1 MECRGRQRHHR
12 RHAKR
17 RVLPSAGV
25 RGSRCLLLVLP
36 VWSHPM
42 ATTAVSAPSDIRQN
56 VIDALGNT
64 PLVQLNRVTK
74 GIRTP
79 VAAKLE
85 MLNPGGSVKDRI
97 GIRMIEEAE
106 RKGWLRPGG
115 TIVEPTSG
123 NTGVGLAI
131 AAAVKG
137 YSCIFVM
144 PDKVAPEKVALLR
157 AYGAQV
163 VTTPTAVERDSPESY
178 YSVADRL
185 TREVPGAFQPNQY
198 FNPMNP
204 RTHYETTGPEVWNQT
219 GGRITH
225 FVAGVGTGGT
235 ISGISRYLKEHN
247 PEVAVVGAD
256 PEGSIYTTDQLHTYK
271 VEGVGEDFWP
281 GTFDRTMVDEWVQVT
296 DRDSF
301 ITARRVTREEGILI
315 GGSGGM
321 AVWGALEVARK
332 LDDPN
337 ALVVVLLPDSGRGYL
352 SKIYS
357 DDWMRENGFLS
368 RFSRPTRVGRLVTE
382 RGSDVPNVVA
392 VSCDQTVADAIEL
405 LRQHDISQ
413 LPVVRTGTPLVDEDG
428 GVVRVEVQSVAG
440 SVQERGLLD
449 QLFRNPDALSAKVS
463 TVMDGPFPLV
473 DANEEVERVVPM
485 LASGAPAVLVQR
497 DGAIIGVVT
506 RADVLEYVAHHRGS

>member
-1 MECRGRQRHHR
+1 
-12 RHAKR
+12 
-17 RVLPSAGV
+17 
-25 RGSRCLLLVLP
+25 
-36 VWSHPM
+36 
-42 ATTAVSAPSDIRQN
+42 
-56 VIDALGNT
+56 
-64 PLVQLNRVTK
+64 
-74 GIRTP
+74 
-79 VAAKLE
+79 
-85 MLNPGGSVKDRI
+85 
-97 GIRMIEEAE
+97 
-106 RKGWLRPGG
+106 
-115 TIVEPTSG
+115 
-123 NTGVGLAI
+123 
-131 AAAVKG
+131 
-137 YSCIFVM
+137 
-144 PDKVAPEKVALLR
+144 
-157 AYGAQV
+157 V

-185 TREVPGAFQPNQY
+185 TREVPNAFQPNQY

-204 RTHYETTGPEVWNQT
+204 RTHFETTGPEIWEQS
-219 GGRITH
+219 GGRVTH

-235 ISGISRYLKEHN
+235 ISGVAKYLKERN
-247 PEVAVVGAD
+247 PSVQVVGAD
-256 PEGSIYTTDQLHTYK
+256 PEGSIYTQPDAMHTYK

-281 GTFDRTMVDEWVQVT
+281 GTFDPTLVDTWVKVS
-296 DRDSF
+296 DKESF
-301 ITARRVTREEGILI
+301 LAARRVTREEGILI
-315 GGSGGM
+315 GGSGGL
-321 AVWGALEVARK
+321 AAHAALQVARQV
-332 LDDPN
+332 DDPE

-368 RFSRPTRVGRLVTE
+368 RFTQPARVGSVVAGRSGET
-382 RGSDVPNVVA
+382 PTVVA

-413 LPVVRTGTPLVDEDG
+413 LPVVRTGTPLVTEDG
-428 GVVRVEVQSVAG
+428 SAARVEVQSVAG

-449 QLFRNPDALSAKVS
+449 QLFRNPDALGAKIS

>member
-1 MECRGRQRHHR
+1 MTS
-12 RHAKR
+12 
-17 RVLPSAGV
+17 VT
-25 RGSRCLLLVLP
+25 GS
-36 VWSHPM
+36 SI
-42 ATTAVSAPSDIRQN
+42 ATGIRDN
-56 VIDALGNT
+56 VIDVLGHT
-64 PLVQLNRVTK
+64 PLVRLNRVTQ

-85 MLNPGGSVKDRI
+85 MMNPGGSVKDRI

-106 RKGWLRPGG
+106 RKGWLKSGG

-123 NTGVGLAI
+123 NTGVGLAM
-131 AAAVKG
+131 AASVKG

-185 TREVPGAFQPNQY
+185 TREVPNAFQPNQY

-204 RTHYETTGPEVWNQT
+204 RTHYESTGPELWEQT
-219 GGRITH
+219 AGTITH

-235 ISGISRYLKEHN
+235 ISGVARYLKEHN
-247 PEVAVVGAD
+247 PRIHITGAD
-256 PEGSIYTTDQLHTYK
+256 PEGSIYTQPDNMHTYK

-281 GTFDRTMVDEWVQVT
+281 GTFDPTLVDDWVKVSDKDAFT
-296 DRDSF
+296 
-301 ITARRVTREEGILI
+301 IARRVTREEGILS

-321 AVWGALEVARK
+321 AVHAALEVARDV
-332 LDDPN
+332 DDPE

-352 SKIYS
+352 SKIFN

-368 RFSRPTRVGRLVTE
+368 RFRQPARVGSVVAE
-382 RGSDVPNVVA
+382 RSGETPVVVA
-392 VSCDQTVADAIEL
+392 VGCDQTVADAIEL

-413 LPVVRTGTPLVDEDG
+413 LPVVRSASVNG
-428 GVVRVEVQSVAG
+428 GPARVEVQSVAG

-449 QLFRNPDALSAKVS
+449 HLFRNPEVLSAKIS

-485 LASGAPAVLVQR
+485 LATGSPAVLVQR
-497 DGAIIGVVT
+497 EGAIIGVVT
-506 RADVLEYVAHHRGS
+506 RADVLEYVANHRSA

>member
-1 MECRGRQRHHR
+1 
-12 RHAKR
+12 
-17 RVLPSAGV
+17 
-25 RGSRCLLLVLP
+25 
-36 VWSHPM
+36 M
-42 ATTAVSAPSDIRQN
+42 ATTTPTAPTEIRDN
-56 VIDALGNT
+56 IIDALGDT
-64 PLVQLNRVTK
+64 PLVRLAAIAK

-106 RKGWLRPGG
+106 RKGWLKPGG

-123 NTGVGLAI
+123 NTGVGLAM

-185 TREVPGAFQPNQY
+185 TREVPNAFQPNQY

-204 RTHYETTGPEVWNQT
+204 RTHYETTGPEIWEQT

-235 ISGISRYLKEHN
+235 ISGVAKYLKERN
-247 PEVAVVGAD
+247 PAIQVIGAD
-256 PEGSIYTTDQLHTYK
+256 PEGSIYTQPDHMHTYK

-281 GTFDRTMVDEWVQVT
+281 GTFDPTLVDAWVKVS

-301 ITARRVTREEGILI
+301 VAARRLTREEGILI
-315 GGSGGM
+315 GGSGGL
-321 AVWGALEVARK
+321 AVHAALETARK
-332 LDDPN
+332 ADDPE

-352 SKIYS
+352 SKIYN

-368 RFSRPTRVGRLVTE
+368 RFSQPVRVGTVVAE
-382 RGSDVPNVVA
+382 RSGETPTVVA

-405 LRQHDISQ
+405 LRGHDISQ
-413 LPVVRTGTPLVDEDG
+413 LPVVRTGTPLSGDDG
-428 GVVRVEVQSVAG
+428 AARIEVQSVAG

-449 QLFRNPDALSAKVS
+449 HLFRNPDALSAKIS
-463 TVMDGPFPLV
+463 TVMDVPFPLV

-506 RADVLEYVAHHRGS
+506 RADVLEYVAHHRGT

>member
-1 MECRGRQRHHR
+1 MGVGVKGAVTVPDPGRERT
-12 RHAKR
+12 
-17 RVLPSAGV
+17 S
-25 RGSRCLLLVLP
+25 
-36 VWSHPM
+36 PM
-42 ATTAVSAPSDIRQN
+42 AKQLDSPTAEHGSSTLDAPSEPDIRAN
-56 VIDALGNT
+56 ILATLGNT
-64 PLVQLNRVTK
+64 PLVRLNGVTR

-79 VAAKLE
+79 VVAKLE

-106 RKGWLRPGG
+106 RRGWLRPGG

-131 AAAVKG
+131 AAAVRG
-137 YSCIFVM
+137 YHCIFVM

-157 AYGAQV
+157 AYGAEV

-185 TREVPGAFQPNQY
+185 TREVPNAFQPNQY

-204 RTHYETTGPEVWNQT
+204 KTHYESTGPEIWQQT
-219 GGRITH
+219 GGKVTH

-235 ISGISRYLKEHN
+235 ISGTARYLKERN
-247 PEVAVVGAD
+247 PAIRVVGVD

-281 GTFDRTMVDEWVQVT
+281 GTFDRTTVDEWVQVV

-301 ITARRVTREEGILI
+301 ITSRRVTREEGILI

-321 AVWGALEVARK
+321 AVWAALEIARK
-332 LDDPN
+332 VDDAN

-382 RGSDVPNVVA
+382 RDSDVPDVVA
-392 VSCDQTVADAIEL
+392 VLCDDTVAQAIEI
-405 LRQHDISQ
+405 LRQHEISQ
-413 LPVVRTGTPLVDEDG
+413 LPVLRCGARSADG
-428 GVVRVEVQSVAG
+428 RIEIQEIAG
-440 SVQERGLLD
+440 SLQERTLLD
-449 QLFRNPDALSAKVS
+449 QLYRNPDILSVQVS
-463 TVMDGPFPLV
+463 TIMDAPFNLV
-473 DANEEVERVVPM
+473 DANEEIERIFPL
-485 LASGAPAVLVQR
+485 LATGSPAVLVQR
-497 DGAIIGVVT
+497 DGYIVGVVT
-506 RADVLEYVAHHRGS
+506 RADLLEFAAHQRPGRGGVTSNGKS

>member
-1 MECRGRQRHHR
+1 M
-12 RHAKR
+12 
-17 RVLPSAGV
+17 VSTDV
-25 RGSRCLLLVLP
+25 S
-36 VWSHPM
+36 
-42 ATTAVSAPSDIRQN
+42 ATTGIRPN
-56 VIDALGNT
+56 VIAALGNT
-64 PLVQLNRVTK
+64 PLVRLSNITK
-74 GIRTP
+74 DIQTP

-97 GIRMIEEAE
+97 GIRMVEEAE
-106 RKGWLRPGG
+106 RKGWLKPGG

-123 NTGVGLAI
+123 NTGVGLAM

-185 TREVPGAFQPNQY
+185 TREVPNAFQPNQY

-204 RTHYETTGPEVWNQT
+204 RTHYETTGPEIWEQT
-219 GGRITH
+219 GGQVTH

-235 ISGISRYLKEHN
+235 ISGVAKYLKERN
-247 PEVAVVGAD
+247 PAIQVIGAD
-256 PEGSIYTTDQLHTYK
+256 PEGSIYTQPDNMHTYK

-281 GTFDRTMVDEWVQVT
+281 GTFDPTLVDAWSKVS

-301 ITARRVTREEGILI
+301 LAARRLTREEGILI
-315 GGSGGM
+315 GGSGGL
-321 AVWGALEVARK
+321 ALHAALETAREV
-332 LDDPN
+332 DDPE

-352 SKIYS
+352 SKIFN

-368 RFSRPTRVGRLVTE
+368 RFSQPTRVGT
-382 RGSDVPNVVA
+382 VVA
-392 VSCDQTVADAIEL
+392 ARSGETPTVVAIGCDQTVAEAIEL
-405 LRQHDISQ
+405 LREHDISQ
-413 LPVVRTGTPLVDEDG
+413 LPVVRTGTPLSGDDG
-428 GVVRVEVQSVAG
+428 AARIEVQSVAG
-440 SVQERGLLD
+440 SVQERGLLYH
-449 QLFRNPDALSAKVS
+449 LFRNPDALHHKIS

-506 RADVLEYVAHHRGS
+506 RADVLEYVAHHRGM

>member
-1 MECRGRQRHHR
+1 M
-12 RHAKR
+12 AKT
-17 RVLPSAGV
+17 L
-25 RGSRCLLLVLP
+25 GSGA
-36 VWSHPM
+36 
-42 ATTAVSAPSDIRQN
+42 ATGGAATAAPNGEPDIRAS
-56 VIDALGNT
+56 VLETLGNT
-64 PLVQLNRVTK
+64 PLVRLNAVTR

-79 VAAKLE
+79 VVAKLE

-106 RKGWLRPGG
+106 RRGWLKPGG

-137 YSCIFVM
+137 YHCIFVM

-157 AYGAQV
+157 AYGAEV
-163 VTTPTAVERDSPESY
+163 VTTPTAVERDSPQSY

-185 TREVPGAFQPNQY
+185 TREVPNAFQPNQY

-204 RTHYETTGPEVWNQT
+204 KSHYESTGPEIWRQT
-219 GGRITH
+219 AGKVTH

-235 ISGISRYLKEHN
+235 ISGVARYLKERD
-247 PEVAVVGAD
+247 PTVRVIGVD

-281 GTFDRTMVDEWVQVT
+281 GTFDRTMVDEWVQVS

-301 ITARRVTREEGILI
+301 LTARRVTREEGILV

-321 AVWGALEVARK
+321 AVWAALEVARK

-337 ALVVVLLPDSGRGYL
+337 ALLVVLLPDSGRGYL

-368 RFSRPTRVGRLVTE
+368 RFTRPTRVGRLVAE
-382 RGSDVPNVVA
+382 RDSHVPNVVA
-392 VSCDQTVADAIEL
+392 VMCEDTVAHAIEL
-405 LRQHDISQ
+405 LRQHEISQ
-413 LPVVRTGTPLVDEDG
+413 LPVLRCGARSADGRIEIQEIVGSLQERTLLDHLYRNPEIL
-428 GVVRVEVQSVAG
+428 
-440 SVQERGLLD
+440 SVQ
-449 QLFRNPDALSAKVS
+449 VS
-463 TVMDGPFPLV
+463 TIMDAPFALV
-473 DANEEVERVVPM
+473 DANEEIERVFPL
-485 LASGAPAVLVQR
+485 LATGSPAVLVQR
-497 DGAIIGVVT
+497 DGYVVGVVT
-506 RADVLEYVAHHRGS
+506 RADLLEFAALQRPGRGGMTDNGRR

>member
-1 MECRGRQRHHR
+1 
-12 RHAKR
+12 
-17 RVLPSAGV
+17 
-25 RGSRCLLLVLP
+25 
-36 VWSHPM
+36 M
-42 ATTAVSAPSDIRQN
+42 ATTAAPATSDIHPN
-56 VIDALGNT
+56 VIAALGHT
-64 PLVQLNRVTK
+64 PLVRLHSVTN

-79 VAAKLE
+79 VVAKLE

-106 RKGWLRPGG
+106 RKGWLKRGG

-123 NTGVGLAI
+123 NTGVGLAM

-185 TREVPGAFQPNQY
+185 TREVPNAFQPNQY

-204 RTHYETTGPEVWNQT
+204 RTHYETTGPEIWAQS
-219 GGRITH
+219 GGKVTH

-235 ISGISRYLKEHN
+235 ISGVARYLKERN
-247 PEVAVVGAD
+247 PAIQVIGAD
-256 PEGSIYTTDQLHTYK
+256 PEGSIYTQPDNIHTYK

-281 GTFDRTMVDEWVQVT
+281 GTFDPTLVDAWVKVS
-296 DRDSF
+296 DKESF
-301 ITARRVTREEGILI
+301 LAARRVTREEGILI
-315 GGSGGM
+315 GGSGGL
-321 AVWGALEVARK
+321 AVHAALDAAR
-332 LDDPN
+332 LADDPD

-352 SKIYS
+352 SKLYN

-368 RFSRPTRVGRLVTE
+368 RFTQPTRIGAIVAGRSAETP
-382 RGSDVPNVVA
+382 SVVA
-392 VSCDQTVADAIEL
+392 IACDQTVSEAIEL

-413 LPVVRTGTPLVDEDG
+413 LPVVRTGTALVPANG
-428 GVVRVEVQSVAG
+428 APTRVEVQSVAG

-449 QLFRNPDALSAKVS
+449 QLFRNPDVLSAKIS

-506 RADVLEYVAHHRGS
+506 RADVLEYVAHHRAT

>member
-1 MECRGRQRHHR
+1 M
-12 RHAKR
+12 
-17 RVLPSAGV
+17 P
-25 RGSRCLLLVLP
+25 
-36 VWSHPM
+36 
-42 ATTAVSAPSDIRQN
+42 TTTTEKADIRSN
-56 VIDALGNT
+56 VIEALGQT
-64 PLVQLNRVTK
+64 PLVQLNSVTK
-74 GIRTP
+74 GLRTP
-79 VAAKLE
+79 VVAKLE

-123 NTGVGLAI
+123 NTGVGLAM

-163 VTTPTAVERDSPESY
+163 VTTPTAVERDAPESY

-185 TREVPGAFQPNQY
+185 TREVPDAFQPNQY

-204 RTHYETTGPEVWNQT
+204 RTHYESTGPEIWAQT
-219 GGRITH
+219 GGKVTH

-235 ISGISRYLKEHN
+235 ISGVARYLKEQN
-247 PEVAVVGAD
+247 PLVHITGAD
-256 PEGSIYTTDQLHTYK
+256 PEGSIYTQPDNMHTYK

-281 GTFDRTMVDEWVQVT
+281 GTFDPTLVDAWVKVS
-296 DRDSF
+296 DKDSF
-301 ITARRVTREEGILI
+301 SLARRVTREEGILI

-321 AVWGALEVARK
+321 AVHAALEMAREA
-332 LDDPN
+332 DDPE

-352 SKIYS
+352 SKIFN

-368 RFSRPTRVGRLVTE
+368 RFRQPARVGA
-382 RGSDVPNVVA
+382 VVA
-392 VSCDQTVADAIEL
+392 GRSAETPTVVAISCDQTVADAIEL

-413 LPVVRTGTPLVDEDG
+413 LPVVRTATANG
-428 GVVRVEVQSVAG
+428 GPPRIEVQSVAG

-449 QLFRNPDALSAKVS
+449 QLFRNPEALSAKIS

-497 DGAIIGVVT
+497 DGEIIGVVT
-506 RADVLEYVAHHRGS
+506 RADVLEYVANHRGA